1 MHFVEEH
8 RTWLAWAAGGSAA
21 LLVLFGMGLPVV
33 AVLLPS
39 DAVRRYLREG
49 RGEALSEADWRRQH
63 PVVRWTLRGLKNAL
77 GVVLVLA
84 GLAMLV
90 LPGQGLLTLAVAMLL
105 LDFPGKRGVERR
117 LLGSPR
123 VLGPVNALR
132 RRFGKEPLLGAV
144 THGGHGD
151 TEGTES
157 IGGGSGRL
165 DTDGD
170 RDES

>member
-1 MHFVEEH
+1 MQFVQEH

-21 LLVLFGMGLPVV
+21 LLVLFGVGLPVV
-33 AVLLPS
+33 AVMLPA

-49 RGEALSEADWRRQH
+49 PGEALPEADWRRQH

-77 GVVLVLA
+77 GVVLLLA
-84 GLAMLV
+84 GLAMLI

-132 RRFGKEPLLGAV
+132 RRFGKEPMLGAAV
-144 THGGHGD
+144 HGGHGD
-151 TEGTES
+151 TEATEL
-157 IGGGSGRL
+157 IGGGTGCSN
-165 DTDGD
+165 TD
-170 RDES
+170 RNRNES